1 MKLTCKRALKLGGAG
16 LVALALAAA
25 APAQAWE
32 PTEEI
37 EFITHVGT
45 ESSTWAFAN
54 KVAEIMR
61 AENLAP
67 HGVTIRITEGAR
79 GAKARSYVG
88 IDHAGDPHKLQVIVP
103 SQINNAILA
112 QSEVN
117 KDLFQGVAMMIVSP
131 KTITVNANSD
141 FQTFQDLIDYAKEH
155 PDELIQGGGDF
166 GTTASMTNRIIED
179 EYGVQ
184 LKYAPFDDQG
194 VLQLLGGHVQFIVEQ
209 PEQVAEFVKAGRM
222 RILAASAKLPDF
234 PDVPTFEDEGITFQ
248 LLQSYRGFWTS
259 KEVPQEAID
268 WYVQTFEKVLKSD
281 AFQEYIRENAMVEF
295 WITGDKFAELVE
307 AEHEAYTKLNTE
319 MGLIGK

>member
-1 MKLTCKRALKLGGAG
+1 MNLIFKAALRFGGIG
-16 LVALALAAA
+16 LVALALAA
-25 APAQAWE
+25 PASAQGWE

-54 KVAEIMR
+54 KVAEVMR
-61 AENLAP
+61 AEGLAP
-67 HGVTIRITEGAR
+67 KGVTIRITEGAR

-88 IDHAGDPHKLQVIVP
+88 IDNKGDPHKLQVLVP

-112 QSEVN
+112 KSEVN
-117 KDLFQGVAMMIVSP
+117 KDLFQGVALMIVSP
-131 KTITVNANSD
+131 KAIAVNVDSP
-141 FQTFQDLIDYAKEH
+141 FKTFQDLIDYAKEN

-179 EYGVQ
+179 EYGIK

-194 VLQLLGGHVQFIVEQ
+194 VLQLLGKHVDFIIEQ
-209 PEQVAEFVKAGRM
+209 PEQIAEFVEAGRM

-234 PDVPTFEDEGITFQ
+234 PDVPTFEEEGINFH

-259 KEVPQEAID
+259 KDVPQEAVD
-268 WYVQTFEKVLKSD
+268 WYVETFRKVQQTP
-281 AFQEYIRENAMVEF
+281 AFQDYIKENAMVEI
-295 WITGDKFAELVE
+295 WVTGDELAKYIE
-307 AEHEAYTKLNTE
+307 AEHEAYSRLNEE